1 MPVCRGSAAP
11 TPFGA
16 TLSDSVGGSLLEFL
30 QLRSHDRSASVSSS
44 FPTQPSLGGSPLH
57 GVKSR

>member
-1 MPVCRGSAAP
+1 MGTPVNQGSAAP

-30 QLRSHDRSASVSSS
+30 QLRSTIAVLQSVPAFLPSRVSVGPRSTV
-44 FPTQPSLGGSPLH
+44 
-57 GVKSR
+57 